1 MVTPMQSKTYTIELT
16 AEDVAQLYS
25 FYRMSWGPQDCEIT
39 DHPSPLEATI
49 TKLWNEIKA
58 ELNGK
63 ICKNCTHYEEYAG
76 CLCNKHGMRL
86 NPTTKACT
94 SYSSPPCDP

>member
-1 MVTPMQSKTYTIELT
+1 MQSKTYTIELT

-39 DHPSPLEATI
+39 DHPSPLDATI

-63 ICKNCTHYEEYAG
+63 ICKNCTHYEEKAG

>member
-1 MVTPMQSKTYTIELT
+1 MQSKTYTIALT

-39 DHPSPLEATI
+39 DHPSQLEATI

-63 ICKNCTHYEEYAG
+63 ICKNCTHYEENAG

-86 NPTTKACT
+86 NPTSKACT